1 MANLINQVFSPATYS
16 TDNRL
21 LLTLVISFFMP
32 QSVEY
37 YIKDFLNYLQY
48 QKRYSRH
55 TIISY
60 ETDLTAF
67 SHFLQTQ
74 YGETSIED
82 IKPAFIRTWLA
93 SLKELGNTS
102 KTINR
107 KISAL
112 KSFFKYQLKKE
123 ILQISPMEVI
133 SSPKN
138 AKRLPQFVDKKD
150 IDTLFTYVE
159 FTDDWQGATERLI
172 LQILYNSGIRQAE
185 LINLQQNQIDINNT
199 SIKVL
204 GKGNK
209 ERIIPISNQLK
220 SSIQS
225 YIKLKKEQFPQDIEP
240 CLLINKKGKKLYPR
254 YVYDVVK
261 KYLSMVTTIDKKS
274 PHILRHSFA
283 THLTNNGADINAIK
297 ELMGHSSLAATQI
310 YTHNSIEK
318 LKEAFKKA
326 HPKA

>member
-1 MANLINQVFSPATYS
+1 MSQ
-16 TDNRL
+16 
-21 LLTLVISFFMP
+21 TLENHIR
-32 QSVEY
+32 E
-37 YIKDFLNYLQY
+37 FLDYLKY

-60 ETDLTAF
+60 ETDLQAF
-67 SHFLQTQ
+67 SLFLENQ
-74 YGETSIED
+74 YEETAIKE

-112 KSFFKYQLKKE
+112 KTFFKYQIRNGFLE
-123 ILQISPMEVI
+123 NSPMQVI

-150 IDTLFTYVE
+150 IDTLFNYVE
-159 FTDDWQGATERLI
+159 FSDDWQGATERLI
-172 LQILYNSGIRQAE
+172 LQIFYNAGIRQAE
-185 LINLQQNQIDINNT
+185 LIGLMQSQVDIHNST
-199 SIKVL
+199 IKVL

-209 ERIIPISNQLK
+209 ERIIPISTRLRTDIVK
-220 SSIQS
+220 
-225 YIKLKKEQFPQDIEP
+225 YIELKKLQFPQNEISS
-240 CLLINKKGKKLYPR
+240 LLLNKKGKKLTPR

-261 KYLSMVTTIDKKS
+261 KYLSMVTTIEKKS

-318 LKEAFKKA
+318 LKEAFNKA

>member
-1 MANLINQVFSPATYS
+1 MANLINQVFRPATYS

-123 ILQISPMEVI
+123 ILQICPMEVI

-172 LQILYNSGIRQAE
+172 LQILYNSGLRQAE

-199 SIKVL
+199 SIKVM